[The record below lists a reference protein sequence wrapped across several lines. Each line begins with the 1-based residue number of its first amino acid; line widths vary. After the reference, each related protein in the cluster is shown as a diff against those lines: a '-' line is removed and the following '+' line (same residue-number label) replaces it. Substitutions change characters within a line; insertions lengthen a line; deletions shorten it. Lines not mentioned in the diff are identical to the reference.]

1 MFVPEPAPKSR
12 PTPSD
17 VIPSVASRFLGLPEI
32 VALRFPVGTRSRRIS
47 PRICPN
53 TGRATTDHFASKPVG
68 ICTYINRR
76 ANARKISTY
85 KISRLKIVQNQH
97 LQKNRRGRA
106 IPVRRNFV
114 AAACPSSEWPWPA
127 PGFPGARSF
136 AFCAKGGI
144 RLPRRLRKHKT
155 NSIPEPRYQ
164 RQNCEL
170 PRVTPAT
177 LVECALTQKGG
188 GGAAFQRHAVNP

>member
-1 MFVPEPAPKSR
+1 MFALKPAPKSR
-12 PTPSD
+12 PIPPV
-17 VIPSVASRFLGLPEI
+17 VILSVASRFLGLPEL

-97 LQKNRRGRA
+97 LKKNRRGRA

-127 PGFPGARSF
+127 PGFPGAPSF
-136 AFCAKGGI
+136 AF
-144 RLPRRLRKHKT
+144 PRRLRKHKT

-170 PRVTPAT
+170 PRVTHQQ
-177 LVECALTQKGG
+177 LSSNVHLHKKGEG
-188 GGAAFQRHAVNP
+188 PCPVIPRR